1 MMPIAEGSKEAKHV
15 DRAALTRDASTGA
28 LRTVPTSEAV
38 LREEPP
44 RLRLKSCVFGR
55 LVMNKDGT
63 ARAKQQSADVALDVP
78 SGACSDRINQSFRSF
93 FFFFLK
99 RAVDFVFV
107 FLNSVLRSS
116 DGDRGRSSS
125 VS

>member
-1 MMPIAEGSKEAKHV
+1 MADAEDDLRWWARMMPIAEGSKEAKHV

-78 SGACSDRINQSFRSF
+78 SGACSDRIISLFVRF
-93 FFFFLK
+93 FFEK
-99 RAVDFVFV
+99 
-107 FLNSVLRSS
+107 
-116 DGDRGRSSS
+116 GC
-125 VS
+125 

>member
-1 MMPIAEGSKEAKHV
+1 MPIAEGSKEAKHV

-38 LREEPP
+38 LREEAP

-78 SGACSDRINQSFRSF
+78 SGACSNNFVFS
-93 FFFFLK
+93 FLK
-99 RAVDFVFV
+99 RAVDFDFD
-107 FLNSVLRSS
+107 FDSSFVLRDW
-116 DGDRGRSSS
+116 DGRRVFRDGSTRWTD
-125 VS
+125 VE

>member
-1 MMPIAEGSKEAKHV
+1 MPIAEGSKEAKHV

-38 LREEPP
+38 LREEAP

-78 SGACSDRINQSFRSF
+78 SGACSKKFVFLKVFS
-93 FFFFLK
+93 FLK
-99 RAVDFVFV
+99 RAVDFDVDFD
-107 FLNSVLRSS
+107 LTLRSFA
-116 DGDRGRSSS
+116 
-125 VS
+125 

>member
-1 MMPIAEGSKEAKHV
+1 MPIAEGSKEAKHV

-38 LREEPP
+38 LREEAP

-78 SGACSDRINQSFRSF
+78 SGACLDFVLLIKV
-93 FFFFLK
+93 FFFLK
-99 RAVDFVFV
+99 RAVDFD
-107 FLNSVLRSS
+107 LIDLTLRYA
-116 DGDRGRSSS
+116 
-125 VS
+125 